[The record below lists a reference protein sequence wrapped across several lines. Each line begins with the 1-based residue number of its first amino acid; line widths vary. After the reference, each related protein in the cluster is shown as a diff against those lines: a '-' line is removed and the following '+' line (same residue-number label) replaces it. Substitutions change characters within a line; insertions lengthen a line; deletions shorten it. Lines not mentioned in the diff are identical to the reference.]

1 LPSFLSPSI
10 MNATTRLAVL
20 LATCAGLGYFPLWS
34 GTVGSLAGVLL
45 GYLLLRAGL
54 PVWSLA
60 VAAAV
65 GFWPGCWAA
74 GVVERHSAKTDPSE
88 VVIDEVFGQWL
99 ALAAIDPLRWEHW
112 AAAFL
117 LFRFFDVV
125 KPYPIRRLER
135 LPGGYGVLADDAAA
149 GLCAM
154 IVVAGFRWLTTG

>member
-1 LPSFLSPSI
+1 

-20 LATCAGLGYFPLWS
+20 LATCGGIGYAPVLS
-34 GTVGSLAGVLL
+34 GTVGSLAGVLS
-45 GYLLLRAGL
+45 GYLLVRAGL

-60 VAAAV
+60 VAAAILV
-65 GFWPGCWAA
+65 WPGCWAA
-74 GVVERHSAKTDPSE
+74 GVVEGHSAKIDPSE
-88 VVIDEVFGQWL
+88 VVIDEVLGQWL
-99 ALAAIDPLRWEHW
+99 ALAVIDPVRWQQW

-125 KPYPIRRLER
+125 KPFPIRRLER

-154 IVVAGFRWLTTG
+154 IVVAGFRWLTMG